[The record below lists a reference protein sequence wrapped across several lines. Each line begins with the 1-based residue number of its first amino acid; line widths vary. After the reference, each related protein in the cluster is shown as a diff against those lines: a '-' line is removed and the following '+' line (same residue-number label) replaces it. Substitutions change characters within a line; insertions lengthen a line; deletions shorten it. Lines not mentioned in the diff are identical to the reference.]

1 MAHNSSRRCQ
11 SWFDRAS
18 REASREKIAPT
29 WLIATSLTRVL
40 KSSRLVVRA
49 PDWPRSR
56 SRIRIRSELQPR
68 DCALLARLYWRSVL
82 SWLKRTCPI
91 DVEGSDGRVHLVEAL
106 AAAQKFGIDRADLI
120 EHLAQFAEVG
130 EELADFGMGC
140 IRHIA
145 DPRALA
151 GSTDRGK
158 ISLGAVPRP
167 IDTVAVGPAAAL

>member
-11 SWFDRAS
+11 SWLERAS

-29 WLIATSLTRVL
+29 WPMATSLTSAL

-56 SRIRIRSELQPR
+56 SRIRICSELQPR

-91 DVEGSDGRVHLVEAL
+91 VDWRMEGANPAELPAQAPAKFEFAINLKTVTTLGLAVPPTVIAL
-106 AAAQKFGIDRADLI
+106 ADEVI
-120 EHLAQFAEVG
+120 E
-130 EELADFGMGC
+130 
-140 IRHIA
+140 
-145 DPRALA
+145 
-151 GSTDRGK
+151 
-158 ISLGAVPRP
+158 
-167 IDTVAVGPAAAL
+167 